1 MTQYT
6 YYTVNGKKKKVLTGS
21 KTDAYYS
28 NIRNLKSTGT
38 TGSLTQYQKNL
49 MKRNAKTTRPTTAI
63 SKGTSPIGGLVKKAV
78 TGGSNILSNLFEQIK
93 KQQATTSTTPKLKT
107 ATDYSTTPTT
117 YKSGITAEN
126 EQDIRFSLDRKMAQG
141 QLTGKTPEFSDLEI
155 DYLGALRS
163 GTLPSKANQTVTN
176 PMDAYVKELEKQY
189 EELKRQTESRKNK
202 IAQSQAGRIQQMRS
216 DVSARYEPQFQAQER
231 QGELAR
237 LDLGRTMASRGI
249 GRSGYSSQQ
258 FETTNAQIRA
268 ERSALEAQKNAEIA
282 LREAQIRGADDE
294 KLASLSSRLQE
305 VEGVYKQQQL
315 ASAVMK
321 QELEQKA
328 SAESDVALLEFAK
341 TLEVQKN
348 EENAQEFD
356 KNATEGINDGFAY
369 DKFGRRLK
377 DVNGNDLSVG
387 ATKEFNYTYKGNTTD
402 ASGNPFA
409 IYLDKN
415 TGKSYLEPMA
425 VGGNVNSS
433 ITPVNVA
440 TQFSLGTGRRTDRH
454 NNPTAMITAVAKQGG
469 LIEGQDYVQ
478 GDSFVGGD
486 GRTYYTATLL
496 GDAYE
501 KTRKVIDNIGFT
513 TQAGGKRW
521 TYTDINNDQWR
532 SMDQNQKNQY
542 IEKMYNNHE
551 KGDGGLLLNNYYQA
565 GGIQDKITQ
574 RIGQQG
580 QAVSQPMM
588 QPSQPQYTAPST
600 SGFTSKL
607 DMVGLQEQAQRAA
620 TAMPGPED
628 IRKFDSEQ
636 IEKKDSIYNSIVNTN
651 SISQR
656 MNDLINF
663 YDTNKDN
670 LDPSPITNA
679 QKKNFNSKINS
690 LIVELNKVYGLGA
703 LSGPDFDILESQVV
717 NPASG
722 WFSALS
728 DAEREKAFKNS
739 IYGILN
745 NFYNEAVNKYQGF
758 ANINRNYSSGSQT
771 FNQITRNL
779 NSFADVLDSLEA
791 NIGKI
796 K

>member
-1 MTQYT
+1 MTLYNI
-6 YYTVNGKKKKVLTGS
+6 YDVDGKKLKALAGSKRDKFFGSTRGYKKVG
-21 KTDAYYS
+21 
-28 NIRNLKSTGT
+28 STGT
-38 TGSLTQYQKNL
+38 QSSLQKTKTNNSAQF
-49 MKRNAKTTRPTTAI
+49 KKSSGTSFISGIKDKAKTF
-63 SKGTSPIGGLVKKAV
+63 
-78 TGGSNILSNLFEQIK
+78 LSNAAKQIQEQ
-93 KQQATTSTTPKLKT
+93 QRQAQEAQKVKVKT
-107 ATDYSTTPTT
+107 ATSYNAQPTT
-117 YKSGITAEN
+117 FKSGITAEN
-126 EQDIRFSLDRKMAQG
+126 EKDVRFSLDRKMAEA
-141 QLTGKTPEFSDLEI
+141 QLTGKTPTFSDLEM
-155 DYLGALRS
+155 DYLGAMRS
-163 GTLPSKANQTVTN
+163 GTLPSAQVQAES
-176 PMDAYVKELEKQY
+176 PMDKYVKDLESRY
-189 EELKRQTESRKNK
+189 ADLKRQTESRKNK
-202 IAQSQAGRIQQMRS
+202 LVQSQAGRIEQMRA
-216 DVSARYEPQFQAQER
+216 DVSARYEPQFQFQER

-268 ERSALEAQKNAEIA
+268 ERSALEAQKNAEIQ
-282 LREAQIRGADDE
+282 LREAQIKGADE
-294 KLASLSSRLQE
+294 EVLASLNDRLNQARQVFE
-305 VEGVYKQQQL
+305 VAELQ
-315 ASAVMK
+315 SAQMK

-328 SAESDVALLEFAK
+328 SAESDLQLLEYVK
-341 TLEVQKN
+341 GLEFEKN

-377 DVNGNDLSVG
+377 DANGKDLTLN
-387 ATKEFNYTYKGNTTD
+387 ATKEFGFQYKGNTTD
-402 ASGNPFA
+402 SAGNPFA

-415 TGKSYLEPMA
+415 TNKTYLEPMG
-425 VGGNVNSS
+425 VGGNVNNS

-469 LIEGQDYVQ
+469 LVEGQDYVQ

-542 IEKMYNNHE
+542 IERMYNDYE
-551 KGDGGLLLNNYYQA
+551 KGDGGLLLSNYYQA

-574 RIGQQG
+574 RIGQPV
-580 QAVSQPMM
+580 AQPMM
-588 QPSQPQYTAPST
+588 QTSQPQYTAPTT

-607 DMVGLQEQAQRAA
+607 DMIGLEEQAQRAA
-620 TAMPGPED
+620 TAMPSPED
-628 IRKFDSEQ
+628 IRKFDNEQ
-636 IEKKDSIYNSIVNTN
+636 IQRKDSLYNSVVKSNN
-651 SISQR
+651 ISQR

-663 YDTNKDN
+663 YDANKDN
-670 LDPSPITNA
+670 LDPSPVPTA
-679 QKKNFNSKINS
+679 EKKNFKSKINS
-690 LIVELNKVYGLGA
+690 LIVELNKVYELGA

-717 NPASG
+717 NPATG
-722 WFSALS
+722 LFSTLS
-728 DAEREKAFKNS
+728 DVEREKAFKDS
-739 IYGILN
+739 IYGMLN

-758 ANINRNYSSGSQT
+758 ANINSNYASSKTFQEMLRNINAFGDVIDGLEQNINS
-771 FNQITRNL
+771 ITQ
-779 NSFADVLDSLEA
+779 
-791 NIGKI
+791 
-796 K
+796 